1 MKFQIVFSE
10 NSKNDLISIARYIS
24 NELLSP
30 EIAEKLLTKML
41 FAINS
46 LDTFPKRYK
55 LCEYENWKSLGLRI
69 LPVDNYLVFYIVD
82 EINNV
87 VKIYRIIYGKR
98 DIERQFTDD
107 IIFE

>member
-30 EIAEKLLTKML
+30 DIAEKLLTKML
-41 FAINS
+41 SAINS

-55 LCEYENWKSLGLRI
+55 LCEYE
-69 LPVDNYLVFYIVD
+69 VDNYLVFYIVD

-98 DIERQFTDD
+98 EIERQFTDD